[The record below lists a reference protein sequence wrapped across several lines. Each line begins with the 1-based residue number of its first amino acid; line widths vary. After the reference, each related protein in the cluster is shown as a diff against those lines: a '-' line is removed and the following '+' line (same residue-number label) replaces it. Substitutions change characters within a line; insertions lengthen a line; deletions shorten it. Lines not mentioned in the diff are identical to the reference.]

1 MTPARFHAGLRP
13 ARFRHS
19 LPLARF
25 RHGLP
30 MLAGLLV
37 AACGVRPTGV
47 IGSGAPVVAQQAVPQ
62 TTVYLAR
69 GQRLVPVRRVAFP
82 GAPQA
87 ALNAL
92 WEQGAKIPEE
102 AQGMSNPMADLASFH
117 ATFER
122 EARGMLLASFSPVR
136 PVTDLLRAQIVCSG
150 TAQPGVQR
158 VLLAYPSASLNEP
171 PLRCSSFRRYLA
183 G

>member
-1 MTPARFHAGLRP
+1 MRDRTRRALRCVV
-13 ARFRHS
+13 
-19 LPLARF
+19 PLVVVA
-25 RHGLP
+25 P
-30 MLAGLLV
+30 V

-47 IGSGAPVVAQQAVPQ
+47 IGSGAPVVAQEAVPQ

-69 GQRLVPVRRVAFP
+69 GERLVPVRRVAFP

-87 ALNAL
+87 ALIAL
-92 WEQGAKIPEE
+92 WQQGAKVPEDP
-102 AQGMSNPMADLASFH
+102 QGMSNPLAELDEFHAIFNRGDLAP
-117 ATFER
+117 
-122 EARGMLLASFSPVR
+122 GVLMASFSSVR

-158 VLLAYPSASLNEP
+158 VQLAEQGASVLGR

>member
-1 MTPARFHAGLRP
+1 MTP
-13 ARFRHS
+13 
-19 LPLARF
+19 ARF

-30 MLAGLLV
+30 LFAGLLV

-69 GQRLVPVRRVAFP
+69 GERLVPVRRVAFP
-82 GAPQA
+82 SAPQA

-92 WEQGAKIPEE
+92 WEQGAKIPED
-102 AQGMSNPMADLASFH
+102 AQGMSNPMADLNEFH
-117 ATFER
+117 AIFN
-122 EARGMLLASFSPVR
+122 RGDLPPGVLMASFSSDR

-158 VLLAYPSASLNEP
+158 VQLADRAESVLRP